1 MVGLFPVWIR
11 PIVGAAAAIAILVLV
26 EANQAFDLL
35 RFGKLV
41 GLRVLLAL
49 GLLVGYG
56 ERFITVTFD
65 LLSEAVIDKK

>member
-1 MVGLFPVWIR
+1 MWIR
-11 PIVGAAAAIAILVLV
+11 PIVGAAAAIAIFVLV

-41 GLRVLLAL
+41 RLRVLLAL